1 MPRYKNIFR
10 ITLLCIF
17 FLLFCSTYVCAQTKL
32 SPAEKK
38 RLEKMDKQSKAEEV
52 ASGTYTTTSYI
63 ASTVLQVT
71 VLLLTLGLLAYG
83 TRKLAPKIYTFL
95 ASFLNYQEKRRW
107 KRIKVTTKQAAANI
121 TGISEKAP
129 LQAHLLDIS
138 KGGACLELEDAPEG
152 LQTGQNLE
160 MQLQVRDKN
169 EVIIPDL
176 TCNVR
181 WIKDNKVGIQFS
193 NLLQYSQDV
202 LEGLFSSPS
211 RAGAKA

>member
-1 MPRYKNIFR
+1 MPIPKNI
-10 ITLLCIF
+10 LCISLICIIS
-17 FLLFCSTYVCAQTKL
+17 LLFCSINVSAQKEL
-32 SPAEKK
+32 SPSEKK

-52 ASGTYTTTSYI
+52 VSDTYTTTSYI
-63 ASTVLQVT
+63 TSTILQFT
-71 VLLLTLGLLAYG
+71 VILVTLGLLAYG
-83 TRKLAPKIYTFL
+83 TRKLAPVISTVL
-95 ASFLNYQEKRRW
+95 ASFLSYQEKRRW